1 MTFSSKSRNGRLQCH
16 DWWKNNT
23 RTYDR
28 NWKMATGQGDD
39 YTTGCLLDCP
49 FFKENYKLV
58 VVDLGKQQQ
67 ALDVD
72 PETIAQIRVTH
83 LGWEILGKM
92 AKNCMKIAKS
102 KILGQKCGGT
112 WGTSEFH
119 L

>member
-1 MTFSSKSRNGRLQCH
+1 
-16 DWWKNNT
+16 
-23 RTYDR
+23 
-28 NWKMATGQGDD
+28 MATGQGDD

-83 LGWEILGKM
+83 LGWEIFG
-92 AKNCMKIAKS
+92 
-102 KILGQKCGGT
+102 
-112 WGTSEFH
+112 
-119 L
+119 

>member
-1 MTFSSKSRNGRLQCH
+1 
-16 DWWKNNT
+16 
-23 RTYDR
+23 
-28 NWKMATGQGDD
+28 MATGQGDD

-83 LGWEILGKM
+83 LGWEIWVKWPKT
-92 AKNCMKIAKS
+92 A
-102 KILGQKCGGT
+102 
-112 WGTSEFH
+112 
-119 L
+119 